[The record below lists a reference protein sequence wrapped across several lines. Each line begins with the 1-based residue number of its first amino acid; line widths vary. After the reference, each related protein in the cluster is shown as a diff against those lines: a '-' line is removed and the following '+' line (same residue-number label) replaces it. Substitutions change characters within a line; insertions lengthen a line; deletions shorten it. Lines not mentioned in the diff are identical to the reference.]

1 MTDCVDGIR
10 PIFQPSTVQVLIS
23 LLFMGALFRLCLGGE
38 KPNRIRLGAP
48 AFPGARG
55 VLGVCGVIHG

>member
-1 MTDCVDGIR
+1 MTDCVDGIS

-23 LLFMGALFRLCLGGE
+23 SFFTGTSFRLQLGGE

-48 AFPGARG
+48 AFWG
-55 VLGVCGVIHG
+55 VLGVCEVIHA